1 MEDSECLPL
10 TVEGNW
16 SSVQSKTVKNKLLLY
31 FQSKKKSGGGECRV
45 EVEEEAPRASVF
57 FRSEEVRERVLAR
70 KHHEIIIDNKP
81 LTLQLSSEP
90 SQTPADNKDD
100 GSDSKDQRSEPT
112 AEEGAS
118 GTNQRDCES
127 DSSSV
132 AVLENVSESMSQD
145 LLQMLVETICG
156 VEENDYSLEIIWES
170 NTAVVT
176 FNSPSDVEKFISSSQ
191 TSSKMKKNGLKARPL
206 GAAKSIRMERIPSN
220 VLKDMIEL
228 WFEKNWELPQDVVM
242 IPEEQ
247 AAIVTFKDPKVV
259 KSICVKEDHD
269 MRSISVKLYPYYD
282 ELGTALYGK
291 ERPAWKMPDPII
303 EKVQPQIWKFLQMKK
318 MLQSIN
324 DQMRPHFCSVDLERP
339 DVKLSPL
346 SCFLRQKGL
355 TGNDIDNWAGL
366 ARAAFC
372 KVMSEYSAFECD
384 VNAEAWKTAE
394 REVCSIVKE
403 DALVDFDPSREVVTI
418 ACRADDMKKI
428 RAPVENFVLKLM
440 SQIERET
447 KSITESMDISPAYY
461 YILVHEGLQKA
472 ALDISNELKV
482 SYNEGSWKLSITGL
496 TAEVY
501 KTKSWI
507 LEKKFQIKQKPL
519 SIPPGLLEYLRTVDS
534 MDMSKRMFTSL
545 GISAIYDIDQTG
557 IFLLGSSDRALADAE
572 SKMKKDL
579 SVQNLDVRDQ
589 EVLKRKDW
597 MDLCRNLLDT
607 YNVSNKKTV
616 IIWIDPERRD
626 KVTVVGF
633 TIPVKEV
640 SLSLRKFIDDYSHVR
655 EIVRVESCAVAQF
668 IERKKEDIWSR
679 VAKDYKVSIMFDP
692 ERPKITISGAH
703 VHVQTVRSHLM
714 ELSGSLF
721 ADTLTVDKPGA
732 KKYFQSQG
740 SIFLTPVM
748 TEFSC
753 VVMLQ
758 PDVQDDEEEEEWSF
772 VEETGLVIYCKVR
785 TANGVL
791 VSVSRGDICSL
802 NFDAVVN
809 AANEDLQHIGGLA
822 LALLKAAG
830 PKLQTISDD
839 YVAKYGKVRPGE
851 AIVTEACNLPCK
863 YVIHAVGP
871 RYSEFDK
878 NTAIFRLKSAVKECL
893 KQAKKNNCSTIALP
907 AISSGVFGFPV
918 ELCTETIAQAV
929 REYCSHPLGPGSIT
943 EIHLVDNN
951 DATVRVMA
959 AAVNKEFID
968 LGPTMTLPQQAGGRM
983 AGASGGH
990 QRGKGRGQWS
1000 GKRRGGEGDGGRGGG
1015 RGGGGRRG
1023 GRGGGREG
1031 GDQGNYQANW
1041 GGHNSREENTYGDR
1055 GGPRGLEQITPA
1067 GLKIV
1072 LCQGNIQDQTTDVI
1086 VNSVAENMNLNQGAV
1101 AKAISEAAGENLQ
1114 MAILTEAGVSTLQFG
1129 DVVITDGFNLQ
1140 CQKVFHAVCPFWSNG
1155 ARQAE
1160 KELTDIISYCLE
1172 EAEKQR
1178 MKSLSFP
1185 ALGTGNLSFPKDVVS
1200 KLLLKEIHL
1209 FSRSSSP
1216 RFLKE
1221 VVIVVHPSDRETVA
1235 CFTREFGGETT
1246 QRNVQHEAE
1255 SSNRNRSAAQQQRG
1269 RFQQPSSS
1277 ASFSTV
1283 SSPSLGVYKMQMGQL
1298 TLEVSSGDITKEA
1311 CDVIVNSSNQNFNLQ
1326 AGVSKAI
1333 LDSAGP
1339 TVLMECAQ
1347 MVNSPGYTP
1356 RGMIMTTG
1364 GLLPSRNIIHVVGQN
1379 DAVKIK
1385 EIVQAVLKLCEENKF
1400 SSVAFPAL
1408 GTGQGGVSPSAVAD
1422 AMVGAVVDF
1431 VRKKHPKFVSSVKV
1445 LIFQT
1450 AMITDFHNSMKKRQG
1465 EEVEEKSIFN
1475 QMKDSI
1481 SSFFGFGTEERIRSN
1496 FVLEK
1501 EEFEP
1506 AVFQL
1511 CAGNQRNLS
1520 LAKKKISDLILLEQ
1534 AQRTIDDQYIN
1545 QLSQEDIKELNSLQK
1560 KLTVSIRLERGRED
1574 QEPRIQLEGLTRDVL
1589 TAESDIRNIIRKVE
1603 RSENLRNKALLVS
1616 GLVEWKFLKQ
1626 DGSMESFDIHTNLQ
1640 LEEAFEMKQSVKIKI
1655 KNETFSADPWL
1666 KRAASSKRQKQIEL
1680 MRKDLKANDA
1690 PLPQHWEDMKDIIV
1704 KRVPLTAGSQEY
1716 KDVVAELT
1724 NHGLALNI
1732 IQIERI
1738 QNTTL
1743 WQSYQL
1749 QKKLMEVKNKH
1760 TNNEKLL
1767 YHGTG
1772 ATSID
1777 LINSKGFNR
1786 SYAGAHGAMYGNGSY
1801 FAVDPAYS
1809 ARGYAKPDNLGHKRM
1824 YQARVLIG
1832 DYTRGKSG
1840 LIAPPAK
1847 SGTGAD
1853 LYDSVTDNANNP
1865 SMFIIFHD
1873 TQAYPEYLITFT

>member
-57 FRSEEVRERVLAR
+57 FRSEEGEFLRPKA
-70 KHHEIIIDNKP
+70 P
-81 LTLQLSSEP
+81 LS
-90 SQTPADNKDD
+90 
-100 GSDSKDQRSEPT
+100 
-112 AEEGAS
+112 
-118 GTNQRDCES
+118 S

-176 FNSPSDVEKFISSSQ
+176 FNIAKVKFFSIVPYSVKNSVEKCFTGHSMCHSTVCLCSLCL
-191 TSSKMKKNGLKARPL
+191 S
-206 GAAKSIRMERIPSN
+206 
-220 VLKDMIEL
+220 
-228 WFEKNWELPQDVVM
+228 
-242 IPEEQ
+242 
-247 AAIVTFKDPKVV
+247 VV

-983 AGASGGH
+983 AG
-990 QRGKGRGQWS
+990 
-1000 GKRRGGEGDGGRGGG
+1000 
-1015 RGGGGRRG
+1015 
-1023 GRGGGREG
+1023 
-1031 GDQGNYQANW
+1031 
-1041 GGHNSREENTYGDR
+1041 
-1055 GGPRGLEQITPA
+1055 
-1067 GLKIV
+1067 
-1072 LCQGNIQDQTTDVI
+1072 TDVI

-1221 VVIVVHPSDRETVA
+1221 VVIVVHPSDQSFCSMCVF
-1235 CFTREFGGETT
+1235 C
-1246 QRNVQHEAE
+1246 V
-1255 SSNRNRSAAQQQRG
+1255 SA
-1269 RFQQPSSS
+1269 S

-1408 GTGQGGVSPSAVAD
+1408 GTGVSPSAVAD

-1511 CAGNQRNLS
+1511 CAGNQRVRMTTS
-1520 LAKKKISDLILLEQ
+1520 ISDLILLEQ

-1589 TAESDIRNIIRKVE
+1589 TAESDIR
-1603 RSENLRNKALLVS
+1603 S
-1616 GLVEWKFLKQ
+1616 FLKQ

-1666 KRAASSKRQKQIEL
+1666 KRAASSKRQKQI
-1680 MRKDLKANDA
+1680 DSFFPVANDA

-1724 NHGLALNI
+1724 NHGL
-1732 IQIERI
+1732 IERI